1 MDGGGEVAV
10 LLAVPLHYRA
20 QPMDCEFP
28 VDRETSHKE
37 KKTEQLEIRLS
48 SLHSFKKNNDNNN
61 KKHFCA

>member
-1 MDGGGEVAV
+1 M
-10 LLAVPLHYRA
+10 
-20 QPMDCEFP
+20 
-28 VDRETSHKE
+28 DRETSHKE